1 MKERRIFKVGEIYH
15 LKEDERYV
23 IIIDNDTKT
32 IPAFNGTW
40 KKAVSVVRSH
50 RKSEEGIMMVTFGS
64 KILLAVSIN
73 DETVLFT
80 DHSSSIV
87 KYTET
92 DADRRFSDEP
102 VYVMTADELEAM
114 QCKMFGPKCPLSG
127 GRCHVC
133 KGQEKLPN
141 ADRYMIVD
149 RHEQG
154 SD

>member
-64 KILLAVSIN
+64 KILLTVSIN

-102 VYVMTADELEAM
+102 VYVMTDKEIEELM
-114 QCKMFGPKCPLSG
+114 CKLYGPMCPILKK
-127 GRCHVC
+127 RCHAC
-133 KGQEKLPN
+133 KGQSQLTNE
-141 ADRYMIVD
+141 DTEVY
-149 RHEQG
+149 
-154 SD
+154 